1 MGQLQLQLPTAN
13 LFQYPLSCSSLK
25 TQPPLFRFFRTLRQ
39 RLLAENRIARYLAYA
54 IGEIVLVVIGI
65 LIALQVNT
73 WNEAREHRRG
83 ERAFY
88 QSLLVD
94 LESDQERMA
103 QLSAFYQNRIEN
115 LTWLL
120 TRVRNPDLP
129 AGPVDFGK
137 HVEPLYYTEAAISY
151 DATYEASKS
160 SGAFDHFADKAL
172 LKQAI
177 EYYSGFTDLENV
189 HTSTLR
195 YVETAFEPLMAPVTN
210 NYMGIESGDGV
221 LIAGG
226 NTGFYALLGSIKDQR
241 PADIQKEIREVLQKT
256 QFESFL
262 IGDLGR
268 SFNMINR
275 IESRMLR
282 LTALKGGIGQFLHD

>member
-1 MGQLQLQLPTAN
+1 ML
-13 LFQYPLSCSSLK
+13 
-25 TQPPLFRFFRTLRQ
+25 RFFRTLRQ
-39 RLLAENRIARYLAYA
+39 RLLAENKVSRYLLYA
-54 IGEIVLVVIGI
+54 VGEIVLVVIGI
-65 LIALQVNT
+65 LIALQINT
-73 WNEAREHRRG
+73 WNEARENS
-83 ERAFY
+83 RAEHTFY
-88 QSLLVD
+88 RALLVD
-94 LESDQERMA
+94 LESDQARIDV
-103 QLSAFYQNRIEN
+103 LSAFYLNRIEN

-129 AGPVDFGK
+129 AGPLDFGK

-177 EYYSGFTDLENV
+177 EYYSGYTDLENV

-210 NYMGIESGDGV
+210 NFMGNEAGEGV

-226 NTGFYALLGSIKDQR
+226 NTGFYTLLGSIKDQR
-241 PADIQKEIREVLQKT
+241 AADTQKEIREVLQKT

-268 SFNMINR
+268 SFNMIRR
-275 IESRMLR
+275 IETRTLQ
-282 LTALKGGIGQFLHD
+282 LNALKVGIGQFLDD